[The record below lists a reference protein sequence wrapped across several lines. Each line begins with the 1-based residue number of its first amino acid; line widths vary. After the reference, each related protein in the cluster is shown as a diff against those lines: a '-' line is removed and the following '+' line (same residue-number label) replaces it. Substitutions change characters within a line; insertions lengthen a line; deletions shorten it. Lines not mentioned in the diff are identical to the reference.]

1 MISITLLSLPADAMR
16 RLTSHR
22 AADDTVCRSGERLLG
37 LSVVVVVSVAATLVA
52 WLSF

>member
-1 MISITLLSLPADAMR
+1 MISITLLSLPADAVR

-22 AADDTVCRSGERLLG
+22 AADETSCRSGERALG
-37 LSVVVVVSVAATLVA
+37 LAVVVAVSVAASLVA